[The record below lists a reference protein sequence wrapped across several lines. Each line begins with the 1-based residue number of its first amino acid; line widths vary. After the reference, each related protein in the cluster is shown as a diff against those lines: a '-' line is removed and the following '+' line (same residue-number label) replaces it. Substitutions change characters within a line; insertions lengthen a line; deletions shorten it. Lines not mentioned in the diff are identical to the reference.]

1 MSGVMMYRLVEIIG
15 DKKRSIKGIIPMC
28 RASWYNGIKAG
39 RYPKSVKLSE
49 KSVAWSSK
57 DIDALIAR
65 LSSGVWDMK
74 S

>member
-15 DKKRSIKGIIPMC
+15 DKRRSIKGIIPMC
-28 RASWYNGIKAG
+28 RASWYKGIKAG
-39 RYPKSVKLSE
+39 RYPKSVRLSE
-49 KSVAWSSK
+49 RSVAWSSK

-65 LSSGVWDMK
+65 LSSGVWDVK